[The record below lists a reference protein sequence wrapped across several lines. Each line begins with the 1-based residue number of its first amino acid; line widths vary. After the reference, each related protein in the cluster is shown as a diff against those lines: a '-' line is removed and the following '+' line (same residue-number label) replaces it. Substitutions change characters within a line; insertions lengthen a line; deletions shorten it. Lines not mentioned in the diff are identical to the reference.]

1 MKNGTDRR
9 RVHQSLI
16 LGSIAIAAVVC
27 VLHSSAARPAELV
40 QCFIDGCIASDPLE
54 GGLSVPEA
62 FVKHK
67 RVVPHRNQAVLRK
80 LKKLQ
85 TVIRSN
91 SLTRNLFSQTQ
102 GEDSGKRKRTSWSQ
116 IREMHEKRALQLAE
130 GFFKPEAEVH
140 MPTISAAVDLVLSL
154 RQHALVA
161 ACHTCST
168 PYLTLP
174 PSSSTFSR
182 ARAASELPTC

>member
-1 MKNGTDRR
+1 MHN
-9 RVHQSLI
+9 SLI
-16 LGSIAIAAVVC
+16 LGSIAVAAVIC
-27 VLHSSAARPAELV
+27 TLLQLHSSAVRPSELV
-40 QCFIDGCIASDPLE
+40 QCFIDGCIASDPSE

-91 SLTRNLFSQTQ
+91 SLTRNMFSRTQ
-102 GEDSGKRKRTSWSQ
+102 GEESGKRKRTWSQ

-130 GFFKPEAEVH
+130 GFFEPEAEVL
-140 MPTISAAVDLVLSL
+140 MPTIL
-154 RQHALVA
+154 
-161 ACHTCST
+161 
-168 PYLTLP
+168 
-174 PSSSTFSR
+174 
-182 ARAASELPTC
+182 